1 MALVELPP
9 ISGSPNSGDSLQL
22 GVEVVSVLSISF
34 FFALPCLCSVPN
46 SVPGASLAQLPYA
59 VRAASLAVRLGLS
72 LRTSLLAG
80 IVHFGALS
88 NMSTAAE
95 PMLVGI

>member
-1 MALVELPP
+1 VALVELPP

-34 FFALPCLCSVPN
+34 FFALPRLCSVPN

-80 IVHFGALS
+80 IVHFGAL
-88 NMSTAAE
+88 E
-95 PMLVGI
+95 RK